1 MLAWVHDLSAS
12 CCFHKQQ
19 QHVGVR

>member
-1 MLAWVHDLSAS
+1 MLAWVHDLS
-12 CCFHKQQ
+12 Q